1 MLLSKKLLQMK
12 DLLTKVSFRRKSRSH
27 QKAIMQKKL
36 NDKININEID
46 AEEGSDENKKNS
58 SNYLK
63 SFLHNKTNLSSG
75 HHLNNILTLKVNY
88 FLNKNTEKKLNIN
101 QVKEFI
107 ELEDKI
113 HIDQRVVKY
122 LSSIK
127 ELEIQTE
134 ILKKELEHL
143 KKSELARIN
152 KAFLLDDYSRRFGV
166 TQDVIVAAI
175 TGEENK
181 IEIIN
186 NQLKEQRG

>member
-1 MLLSKKLLQMK
+1 M
-12 DLLTKVSFRRKSRSH
+12 
-27 QKAIMQKKL
+27 
-36 NDKININEID
+36 
-46 AEEGSDENKKNS
+46 
-58 SNYLK
+58 
-63 SFLHNKTNLSSG
+63 
-75 HHLNNILTLKVNY
+75 
-88 FLNKNTEKKLNIN
+88 
-101 QVKEFI
+101 
-107 ELEDKI
+107 
-113 HIDQRVVKY
+113 KY

-186 NQLKEQRG
+186 NQLKEQRV